1 MMARRCTFSIDKVRA
16 AFFVTLRSLGSGQTG
31 IDRTIKSQVRAAA
44 TPTNVRSRKR
54 RFLPGV
60 PPFDGIEGRAC
71 SRVFGPDGARMIRAG
86 LFGVKRRKTPNLL
99 GIFPSQ

>member
-1 MMARRCTFSIDKVRA
+1 MPKGTFSIDKVRA

-44 TPTNVRSRKR
+44 TPKNVRSRKR

-60 PPFDGIEGRAC
+60 PPFDGIEG
-71 SRVFGPDGARMIRAG
+71 
-86 LFGVKRRKTPNLL
+86 
-99 GIFPSQ
+99 